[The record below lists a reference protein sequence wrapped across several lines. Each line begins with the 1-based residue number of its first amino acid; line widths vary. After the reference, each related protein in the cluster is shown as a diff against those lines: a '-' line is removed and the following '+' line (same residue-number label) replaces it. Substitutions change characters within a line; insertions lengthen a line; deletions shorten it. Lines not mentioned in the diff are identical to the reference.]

1 MHGPLALVGGMA
13 WSEGCDFDRELL
25 EASGASEVVLLPTA
39 AAYENPDKRVEVAT
53 TWFAKLGAEVRAV
66 NVLSRPDAESDEH
79 AAAIRGARFI
89 YLSGGSPLHLRS
101 VLKDSACWS
110 ALVDAWGDGAALAG
124 SSAGAMVLGDPMVD
138 PRGGAY
144 TLGLG
149 LLPGLA
155 VIAHADTWSHEKA
168 KRTFELAQ
176 RDVTVVGID
185 NSTALVRSAE
195 GEWKAAGVGNVAA
208 WRNGAELPLSD
219 LGL

>member
-1 MHGPLALVGGMA
+1 MPGPLALVGGMA
-13 WSEGCDFDRELL
+13 WSAGCDFDRELL
-25 EASGASEVVLLPTA
+25 EASGTNEVVVLPTA
-39 AAYENPDKRVEVAT
+39 AAYENPDKRVEVAAA
-53 TWFAKLGAEVRAV
+53 WFEKLGAKVRAV
-66 NVLSRPDAESDEH
+66 EVLNRPDAESDEH
-79 AAAIRGARFI
+79 AAIIRGAGFV

-101 VLKDSACWS
+101 VLKDTACWS

-155 VIAHADTWSHEKA
+155 VIPHANTWSHDKA

-176 RDVTVVGID
+176 RDVTVVAID
-185 NSTALVRSAE
+185 DSTALVRSAE
-195 GEWKAAGVGNVAA
+195 GEWRAAGAGNVAA
-208 WRNGAELPLSD
+208 WRNGSELALSD